1 MSLQIKACQLWFHKV
16 CSNIVLQRKHNKL
29 QFLQEQNP
37 IWRQSEHM
45 KVLYI
50 RNKQQKYLKGKTAK
64 FATKGK
70 NKITRDLYRSS
81 NEN

>member
-1 MSLQIKACQLWFHKV
+1 
-16 CSNIVLQRKHNKL
+16 
-29 QFLQEQNP
+29 
-37 IWRQSEHM
+37 M